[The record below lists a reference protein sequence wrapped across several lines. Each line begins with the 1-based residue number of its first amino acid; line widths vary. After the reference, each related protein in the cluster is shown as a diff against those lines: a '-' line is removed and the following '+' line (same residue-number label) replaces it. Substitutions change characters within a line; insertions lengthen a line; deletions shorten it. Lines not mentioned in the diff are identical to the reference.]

1 MPEYSYNRS
10 EMNFFSEHIYYV
22 LYFALFGLV
31 HAGLLVHALVT
42 GRTSIECRKC
52 LRAKRPVYYW
62 FYVFMYLLTAVLF
75 FWGVG
80 YEIALYS
87 TSIP

>member
-1 MPEYSYNRS
+1 
-10 EMNFFSEHIYYV
+10 MNFFSEHIYYV

-31 HAGLLVHALVT
+31 HAELLVHALVT

-80 YEIALYS
+80 YELAL
-87 TSIP
+87 TSIITKATAGGQT